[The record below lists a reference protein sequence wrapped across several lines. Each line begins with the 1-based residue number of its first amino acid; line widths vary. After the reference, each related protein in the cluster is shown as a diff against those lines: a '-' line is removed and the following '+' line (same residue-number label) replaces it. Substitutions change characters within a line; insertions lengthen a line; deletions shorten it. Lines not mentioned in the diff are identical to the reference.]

1 MEFNSN
7 TNNEREN
14 VHQVENENNNNPMIR
29 SKTRLMDRIENNA
42 TQYFTFWNS
51 FCMNYYVFNKPKRN
65 FVSLISKVVDNKL
78 SVEYILELSN
88 NFQLLKK
95 SVLNQEQY
103 YKFDYLPNLS
113 FEEQLK
119 EFGIK
124 LKL

>member
-1 MEFNSN
+1 
-7 TNNEREN
+7 
-14 VHQVENENNNNPMIR
+14 
-29 SKTRLMDRIENNA
+29 
-42 TQYFTFWNS
+42 
-51 FCMNYYVFNKPKRN
+51 MNKQKRN

-103 YKFDYLPNLS
+103 DKFDYLPNLY